1 MTPGTELC
9 RPADL
14 AAAAAGNPDPPPA
27 ARERWSAAALALA
40 VAVALGAAAF
50 APRYLRATALVVNAA
65 GIEGW
70 PHALAGWRAG
80 RVRTEGSRIPSRH
93 GDLEARL
100 YKPGGQA
107 SRAVLMAP
115 GVHGGGLDEPRL
127 VDLASHLASH
137 GFAVLTVEFP
147 DLLRYRITP
156 RTTDMIEDAARWLA
170 GRPDLARD
178 GRVALLGI
186 SFAGGLCVSA
196 AGRGALR
203 DRVAF
208 VLSLGG
214 HGDLPRTLHYLCTGV
229 RPDGTRRR
237 PHDYGVAIGLLAVAD
252 RLVPPAQAEPLRDG
266 ISLFLEASRLDA
278 TDKALARATFE
289 RARQAERALPEPAAT
304 LMRYVN
310 TRDVEA
316 LGPALRPHVPLL
328 AGDPALSPEL
338 SPAPAAP
345 VYLLHGA
352 DDDVIPATESRL
364 LARYLAGRTR
374 VELLVTPVI
383 RHADVDRRPNL
394 RETWRLVSFWAG
406 ALEQ

>member
-1 MTPGTELC
+1 
-9 RPADL
+9 
-14 AAAAAGNPDPPPA
+14 
-27 ARERWSAAALALA
+27 
-40 VAVALGAAAF
+40 
-50 APRYLRATALVVNAA
+50 
-65 GIEGW
+65 
-70 PHALAGWRAG
+70 
-80 RVRTEGSRIPSRH
+80 
-93 GDLEARL
+93 
-100 YKPGGQA
+100 
-107 SRAVLMAP
+107 
-115 GVHGGGLDEPRL
+115 
-127 VDLASHLASH
+127 
-137 GFAVLTVEFP
+137 
-147 DLLRYRITP
+147 
-156 RTTDMIEDAARWLA
+156 
-170 GRPDLARD
+170 
-178 GRVALLGI
+178 
-186 SFAGGLCVSA
+186 
-196 AGRGALR
+196 
-203 DRVAF
+203 
-208 VLSLGG
+208 
-214 HGDLPRTLHYLCTGV
+214 
-229 RPDGTRRR
+229 
-237 PHDYGVAIGLLAVAD
+237 VAIGLLAVAD